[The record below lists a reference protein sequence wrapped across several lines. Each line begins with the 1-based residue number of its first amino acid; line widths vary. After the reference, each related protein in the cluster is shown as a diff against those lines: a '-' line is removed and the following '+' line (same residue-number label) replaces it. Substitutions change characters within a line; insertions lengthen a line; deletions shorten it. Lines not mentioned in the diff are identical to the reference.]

1 MIRWK
6 GVSQG
11 QVSNVILRGRRRIR
25 VEPFTRGMGR
35 FPAEPQRAP
44 STSPCNRNRAPRHNI
59 QPRST
64 LSASSRCS
72 RFVG

>member
-11 QVSNVILRGRRRIR
+11 QVLNVTTVRGRRRIR

-35 FPAEPQRAP
+35 FPA
-44 STSPCNRNRAPRHNI
+44 
-59 QPRST
+59 
-64 LSASSRCS
+64 
-72 RFVG
+72 